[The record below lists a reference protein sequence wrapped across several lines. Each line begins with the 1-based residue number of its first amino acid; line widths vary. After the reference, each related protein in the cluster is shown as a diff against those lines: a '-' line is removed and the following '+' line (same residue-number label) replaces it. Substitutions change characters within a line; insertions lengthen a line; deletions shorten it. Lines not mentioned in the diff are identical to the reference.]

1 MISLIAAIGKNNE
14 LGKGNNL
21 LWPLPTDQKYFREIT
36 TGHTVIMGR
45 KTFESIDRL
54 LPNRRNIIVTRNLNY
69 QKEGAEIAH
78 SLPEAI
84 NLAENNPEMD
94 DEIFIIG
101 GAEIYKQAM
110 PLAHKLYI
118 TKIDAED
125 KEADAFFPKIDSTW
139 KEISREE
146 HEPDDVNLY
155 RYAFVIYEK
164 I

>member
-54 LPNRRNIIVTRNLNY
+54 LPNRRNIIITRNLNY
-69 QKEGAEIAH
+69 KKDGAEIAH
-78 SLPEAI
+78 SLEEALKI
-84 NLAENNPEMD
+84 SRTTLDTE
-94 DEIFIIG
+94 EIFIIG
-101 GAEIYKQAM
+101 GAEIYNQAM

-125 KEADAFFPKIDSTW
+125 KEADAFFPKIDSSW

-155 RYAFVIYEK
+155 KYAFVIYEK
-164 I
+164 V

>member
-36 TGHTVIMGR
+36 TGHTVVMGR
-45 KTFESIDRL
+45 KTFESIGRL
-54 LPNRRNIIVTRNLNY
+54 LPNRRNIIITRDLNY
-69 QKEGAEIAH
+69 KADEAEIAH
-78 SLPEAI
+78 SLVEAI
-84 NLAENNPEMD
+84 NLGENNVDKNE
-94 DEIFIIG
+94 EIFIIG

-118 TKIDAED
+118 TKIEAED
-125 KEADAFFPKIDSTW
+125 KDADAFFPKTDSGW

-155 RYAFVIYEK
+155 KYAFVIYEK